1 VFFNCHPLKSL
12 PRSTPLV
19 ESVSHT
25 REDLV
30 ATRYIPLPGSVRD
43 TRYTWT
49 LLAGIMV
56 RILCLPS
63 SDTITFPSLFP
74 HSSSLSMSTT
84 SLPWVDVH
92 RVHSIRA
99 FDNLSVFPYSLSQV
113 HPLTRMYSI

>member
-1 VFFNCHPLKSL
+1 MANFFLLFFFAWEASRL
-12 PRSTPLV
+12 QAFQVSTSAP
-19 ESVSHT
+19 SH
-25 REDLV
+25 
-30 ATRYIPLPGSVRD
+30 GMSVRQSQ
-43 TRYTWT
+43 TWT

-56 RILCLPS
+56 RILRLSS

-113 HPLTRMYSI
+113 HPLTCMYSI